1 MTYSAGPRHFHEE
14 LSDLKARLLE
24 MSSLAE
30 DLVSMAV
37 EALLDRDDV
46 KAGLVIVG
54 DKDLDAL
61 EVEVDDACIHLLA
74 LQQPMAGDLRL
85 ITMAMKICND
95 LERVGDHAVNIA
107 HAVKHLIGSPP
118 LTKLPEIEEMARIA
132 SEMLS
137 DALDHFVRGD
147 SAGAREV
154 VERDDRVD
162 ALHNSMFRI
171 LLTHMM
177 EDPRNISP
185 ALNLFLVSSNL
196 ERIADLATNIAEDVV
211 YLVEGRM
218 IKHAPRQSG
227 QSSSYGNASPSG
239 QAPSGD

>member
-1 MTYSAGPRHFHEE
+1 MKPMSGARHFHEE
-14 LSDLKARLLE
+14 LADLKSRLLE
-24 MSSLAE
+24 MSTLAE
-30 DLVSMAV
+30 QLVRIST
-37 EALLDRDDV
+37 EALLERDENKADSVILADRE
-46 KAGLVIVG
+46 
-54 DKDLDAL
+54 LDAL

-107 HAVKHLIGSPP
+107 YTVKHLVDAPP
-118 LTKLPEIEEMARIA
+118 FARLPEIEEMARLA

-137 DALDHFVRGD
+137 DSLDHFVRGD
-147 SAGAREV
+147 SEGAREV
-154 VERDDRVD
+154 CNRDDRVD

-177 EDPRNISP
+177 EDPRNIS
-185 ALNLFLVSSNL
+185 AAMNLFLVSRNL

-211 YLVEGRM
+211 FMVEGQM
-218 IKHAPRQSG
+218 IKHRNPDRDADRP
-227 QSSSYGNASPSG
+227 
-239 QAPSGD
+239 